1 MSEEN
6 KKEEINEEKSFDFGD
21 ILEKNK
27 NSRVWSVAAVIAGA
41 LSILLFRISVIGMIL
56 ALVSVCLAVVSRKIL
71 GYFDGIAI
79 AGLIVGI
86 FGIVFG
92 IFGLIFDYMI
102 EHTVYFRVFLM
113 EIGLM

>member
-1 MSEEN
+1 MKDIN
-6 KKEEINEEKSFDFGD
+6 KKEEIAEEKEFDFKN

-27 NSRVWSVAAVIAGA
+27 NSRVWSVAAVILGA
-41 LSILLFRISVIGMIL
+41 LSIILFRIPVLGMIL
-56 ALVSVCLAVVSRKIL
+56 ALVSVCIAVVSRKIL
-71 GYFDGIAI
+71 GYFDGVAI

-102 EHTVYFRVFLM
+102 ENTIYFRVFLM
-113 EIGLM
+113 EIGLL

>member
-1 MSEEN
+1 MR
-6 KKEEINEEKSFDFGD
+6 EEKKG
-21 ILEKNK
+21 
-27 NSRVWSVAAVIAGA
+27 AAVA
-41 LSILLFRISVIGMIL
+41 
-56 ALVSVCLAVVSRKIL
+56 L